1 MATRPEHLGVP
12 EMDTEH
18 LEIAALFE
26 SFAGIADG
34 ELAQALQRADD
45 AVREHF
51 AHEEA
56 LMERHK
62 VPVLFCH
69 IAQHKKLLTEFD
81 AARAECDR
89 QDFYALRRRLTV
101 IIPELILAH
110 VASVDRVTSMWILG
124 QFERDDLDGLRLPV
138 PDMAN

>member
-18 LEIAALFE
+18 LEIAALFD
-26 SFAGIADG
+26 SFAGLGDAD
-34 ELAQALQRADD
+34 LSDALDRADMALRD
-45 AVREHF
+45 HF

-56 LMERHK
+56 LMERHQ

-69 IAQHKKLLTEFD
+69 IAQHKKLLAEFD
-81 AARAECDR
+81 AARADASR
-89 QDFYALRRRLTV
+89 ADWPALRRRLTV
-101 IIPELILAH
+101 ILPELILGH

-124 QFERDDLDGLRLPV
+124 QFRTDDLDGLRLPV
-138 PDMAN
+138 PAPA

>member
-18 LEIAALFE
+18 LEIAALFDG
-26 SFAGIADG
+26 FAAVAEADLAAALDAG
-34 ELAQALQRADD
+34 EA
-45 AVREHF
+45 AVRAHF

-56 LMERHK
+56 LMERHR

-69 IAQHKKLLTEFD
+69 IAQHKKLLAEFD
-81 AARAECDR
+81 AARAERDR
-89 QDFYALRRRLTV
+89 ADLTALRRRLTV

-124 QFERDDLDGLRLPV
+124 QFEADDLDGLRLPV
-138 PDMAN
+138 PMPA